1 MSVFI
6 PGERVRILESEKDS
20 EKIYV
25 IKNMKKVR
33 NGGILYLLK
42 SLEEDSVLRLHYEDE
57 NFLLER
63 VS

>member
-1 MSVFI
+1 MSIFI

-33 NGGILYLLK
+33 KGGILYLLK